1 MKALNSKTFLLAE
14 GLEDRAEIVAGR
26 AAMAVRKE
34 NVYDI
39 EKEKKFKARRKA
51 DRIGLVYWPALL
63 EDYGVDPWAYVYAE
77 EVLTETHLPW
87 GTRVGD
93 VMSHGGWDMQ
103 GHYGVSPSVVA
114 RAWKVSGCRN
124 SAKFRWLVSHWNAGS
139 VGASWGNGW
148 GFKPR
153 KADSVQ
159 DLEAMAKGARHV
171 AKHSVSGAYCSRKT
185 LRFLGRVSSGMR
197 EALLSNSDARTAE
210 RFAAGEHN
218 VVRIRHLDF
227 ESARRLQATPI
238 DRRGKWDSFR
248 TVTFRI
254 SQLGPW
260 RDEDLRAYYA
270 PGFPGADLA
279 RAQRLGRG
287 ESPLQILPE
296 AASRKEAHAAL
307 TDPLFLDAPYAH
319 WLAGYLGHDAPVRSL
334 VVCRWLG
341 FIHQSGRWSKLTPPR
356 VAHGPAG
363 QAREFR
369 FLDIVDEVD
378 DADIVNGKD
387 RVEDVFHR
395 AAERLVTDME
405 ASGAGDPFEL
415 LARAPEWAM
424 NRTGITP
431 LLTRHALQQEGRRQ
445 SHCVG
450 GYWQSTQRRQSL
462 CVSVRTQ
469 EGRSTAE
476 LSWDGRTLYQHHG
489 FNNKDLPLA
498 NRELIQQLVN
508 ELRGKA
514 A

>member
-1 MKALNSKTFLLAE
+1 MKALNTKEFLLNE
-14 GLEDRAEIVAGR
+14 GLQDRAEILAGR
-26 AAMAVRKE
+26 VEMARRKE
-34 NVYDI
+34 CEYDV
-39 EKEKKFKARRKA
+39 EKEKKFRARRKA
-51 DRIGLVYWPALL
+51 ERIGLVYWPALL
-63 EDYGVDPWAYVYAE
+63 EDYGVDPWAFVYAE
-77 EVLTETHLPW
+77 EVLMERHLPW
-87 GTRVGD
+87 GTCIGD

-103 GHYGVSPSVVA
+103 SHYGIGPSNVA
-114 RAWKVSGCRN
+114 RAWLLAGCRN
-124 SAKFRWLVSHWNAGS
+124 SAKFRWLVRNWNAGS

-148 GFKPR
+148 GFRPR
-153 KADSVQ
+153 KSDTVADM
-159 DLEAMAKGARHV
+159 EAMAKGARHV
-171 AKHSVSGAYCSRKT
+171 SRHSVNGAHCSRKV
-185 LRFLGRVSSGMR
+185 LRLLGRVSSGMR
-197 EALLSNSDARTAE
+197 EALLTAAEVKSSE
-210 RFAAGEHN
+210 RYLQGTGSLI
-218 VVRIRHLDF
+218 RIRHLDF
-227 ESARRLQATPI
+227 ESARRFQSAPI

-248 TVTFRI
+248 TAEFRI

-260 RDEDLRAYYA
+260 RDEDIRAYYA

-307 TDPLFLDAPYAH
+307 TDPLFLDAPFTH
-319 WLAGYLGHDAPVRSL
+319 WLSGYLGHDTPVRSP

-341 FIHQSGRWSKLTPPR
+341 FVHQSGRWSKLTQTR
-356 VAHGPAG
+356 IAHGPAG

-395 AAERLVTDME
+395 AAERLVADME
-405 ASGAGDPFEL
+405 ANGGDQFEL
-415 LARAPEWAM
+415 LARAPDWVL
-424 NRTGITP
+424 NREGITP
-431 LLTRHALQQEGRRQ
+431 LLTRHALQQEGKRQ

-462 CVSVRTQ
+462 CVSVRTH
-469 EGRSTAE
+469 EGCSTAE

-489 FNNKDLPLA
+489 FNNKDLPDA
-498 NRELIQQLVN
+498 NRALIQQLVS
-508 ELRGKA
+508 ELNNKA